1 MILRPATPQDEPL
14 LFELFAAE
22 KVAEFAAI
30 GLTEAQYRPLLEMQY
45 RARAIGYSEQHPGA
59 KSWIIVLEQAAEV
72 TSVGQYLLVKTP
84 QGSRIVDLAVLP
96 QYRGQRIATQVL
108 QQLAQQSAAAGEV
121 LSLRVMKGNQA
132 IRLYARLGFDVVNE
146 DEISY
151 EMLWHFQA
159 TNEGR

>member
-1 MILRPATPQDEPL
+1 MILRPSTPQDEPL

-22 KVAEFAAI
+22 KAAEFTAI

-45 RARAIGYSEQHPGA
+45 RGRAISYSAQHPEA
-59 KSWIIVLEQAAEV
+59 ESWIICLQQAAEA
-72 TSVGQYLLVKTP
+72 TAVGQYLLVKTP

-96 QYRGQRIATQVL
+96 QYRGQGIATQVL
-108 QQLAQQSAAAGEV
+108 EQLALQSADSEEA
-121 LSLRVMKGNQA
+121 LSLRVMKGNRA
-132 IRLYARLGFDVVNE
+132 IQLYARLGFHVVNE

-151 EMLWHFQA
+151 EMYWRSA